1 MKKRKTASLTVGG
14 VLLFFLTNLV
24 TVTLSVLVFARVNA
38 NENKGV
44 IALVL
49 LLVTT
54 FLSLL
59 WTLADLVRRKIMIDK
74 PVQQILDATE
84 RIAQGNFTV
93 RLTPLHPYP
102 KYDEFDC
109 IIENLNV
116 LTEELGK
123 SEILKTDFIA
133 NVSHEL
139 KTPLSVIQN
148 YATALQAENLDEQTR
163 KQYAKTLLSASKR
176 LTDLVTNILKLN
188 KLEHEKLKP
197 AYTRYNLTEQLAQTI
212 LSFEDLLERKRIT
225 LSCDL
230 EELELTSD
238 PALLEIVWNNLLSNA
253 VKFTNEGGAIQ
264 LSLYK
269 RKEQIVVTVSD
280 SGCGIPP
287 ETGKRIFDKF
297 YQGDTSHASE
307 GNGLGLALVKRVID
321 ILGGEI
327 TVVSELHK
335 GSTFTVALKDNG
347 YAK

>member
-44 IALVL
+44 TALVL
-49 LLVTT
+49 LLVTA

-148 YATALQAENLDEQTR
+148 YATALQTENLDKQTR

-253 VKFTNEGGAIQ
+253 VKFTDEGGAIQ

-269 RKEQIVVTVSD
+269 RKEQTVVTVSD

-327 TVVSELHK
+327 TIVSELHK